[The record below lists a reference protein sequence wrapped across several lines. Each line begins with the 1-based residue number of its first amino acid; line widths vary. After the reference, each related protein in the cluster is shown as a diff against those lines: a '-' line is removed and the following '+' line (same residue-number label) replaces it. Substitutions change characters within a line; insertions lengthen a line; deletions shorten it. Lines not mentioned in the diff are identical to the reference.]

1 MSGIEQFQFG
11 SESETGHLLWI
22 LRWYCSDCVGWRL
35 NIVLDRLGQTITVEQ
50 GCIQVNYGADRG
62 RRCAWVIA
70 VMAFIYARQTERIN
84 MNMNHVVFR
93 LAGELTTVSLMRANF
108 VLDSPQF
115 DLGEVTE

>member
-1 MSGIEQFQFG
+1 VSGIEQFQFG

-50 GCIQVNYGADRG
+50 GCIQVNYGLDRG

-84 MNMNHVVFR
+84 MNMNPTIV
-93 LAGELTTVSLMRANF
+93 
-108 VLDSPQF
+108 DSYMWSS
-115 DLGEVTE
+115 G